1 MIKLNILIIFSI
13 LFLNSCQIELA
24 KSLFNSSNSS
34 NALFFSPDSVGGFGT
49 LTGNLQVGFS
59 SRTIYPTDPVSLTGF
74 GSPLRRLIPPNLVN
88 IGNGPSYCKP
98 YLNIDKQPRVKTLLF
113 KGQNNNSDAY
123 YLIIDLDI
131 VAIPIDL
138 NLKLLT
144 LLNKYFPNKN
154 FSHANVQFIATHT
167 HSGPAGLAE
176 NPFWA
181 IAVCD
186 RFNSSIY
193 NIVTDQIIKSVTESI
208 NNLNNIQSID
218 LGESI
223 ISSYNF
229 SRFPG
234 MPVDQNSLYLNFKDI
249 NSNSMG
255 CFQIFSGHPTW
266 YGAEDLTFSAD
277 FAGYIETSLQS
288 KIGANTC
295 IFFNATVGNATV
307 VAPPDK
313 NIFINNFTN
322 VVLSSAVNQSAPT
335 SLSYGTIFIT
345 LPGFQINYS
354 GCGIDLG
361 WIPQNFFES
370 VVSLKSSDITNN
382 ITKISWFSY
391 GGIYFF
397 MFPGE
402 PLYDTKMA
410 LKDLLAQN
418 FPNIGKFYV
427 LSTANDYVG
436 YLMTSGNYST
446 QNMGTCSTMHGPNAA
461 STILNGF
468 INGLHQSGL

>member
-167 HSGPAGLAE
+167 H
-176 NPFWA
+176 
-181 IAVCD
+181 
-186 RFNSSIY
+186 
-193 NIVTDQIIKSVTESI
+193 
-208 NNLNNIQSID
+208 
-218 LGESI
+218 
-223 ISSYNF
+223 
-229 SRFPG
+229 
-234 MPVDQNSLYLNFKDI
+234 
-249 NSNSMG
+249 
-255 CFQIFSGHPTW
+255 
-266 YGAEDLTFSAD
+266 
-277 FAGYIETSLQS
+277 
-288 KIGANTC
+288 
-295 IFFNATVGNATV
+295 
-307 VAPPDK
+307 
-313 NIFINNFTN
+313 
-322 VVLSSAVNQSAPT
+322 
-335 SLSYGTIFIT
+335 
-345 LPGFQINYS
+345 
-354 GCGIDLG
+354 
-361 WIPQNFFES
+361 
-370 VVSLKSSDITNN
+370 
-382 ITKISWFSY
+382 
-391 GGIYFF
+391 
-397 MFPGE
+397 
-402 PLYDTKMA
+402 
-410 LKDLLAQN
+410 
-418 FPNIGKFYV
+418 
-427 LSTANDYVG
+427 
-436 YLMTSGNYST
+436 
-446 QNMGTCSTMHGPNAA
+446 
-461 STILNGF
+461 
-468 INGLHQSGL
+468 